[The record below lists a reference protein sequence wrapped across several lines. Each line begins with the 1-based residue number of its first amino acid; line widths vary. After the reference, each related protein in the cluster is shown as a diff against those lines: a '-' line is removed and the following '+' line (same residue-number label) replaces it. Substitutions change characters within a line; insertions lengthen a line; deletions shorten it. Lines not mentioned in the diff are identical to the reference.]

1 MSYME
6 DKEWDLL
13 DKRLNDKE
21 KDIITINKRITIKL
35 DEDQQDT
42 LASLLMGKR
51 DTLTIGCQVIDG
63 ILKTNEVIDVTLM
76 LTDGDE
82 SWLSIKKPT
91 TGVKTKA

>member
-13 DKRLNDKE
+13 DKRLNGEE

-82 SWLSIKKPT
+82 S
-91 TGVKTKA
+91 

>member
-1 MSYME
+1 ME

-13 DKRLNDKE
+13 DKRLNGKE

-82 SWLSIKKPT
+82 S
-91 TGVKTKA
+91 

>member
-13 DKRLNDKE
+13 DKRLNGKE

-82 SWLSIKKPT
+82 S
-91 TGVKTKA
+91 

>member
-13 DKRLNDKE
+13 DKRLNDKK

-63 ILKTNEVIDVTLM
+63 MLKTKEVIDVTLM

-82 SWLSIKKPT
+82 S
-91 TGVKTKA
+91 

>member
-13 DKRLNDKE
+13 DKRLNGKE

-51 DTLTIGCQVIDG
+51 DKLTIGCRVIDG
-63 ILKTNEVIDVTLM
+63 MLKTNEVIDVTLM

-82 SWLSIKKPT
+82 S
-91 TGVKTKA
+91 

>member
-35 DEDQQDT
+35 NEDQQDT

-63 ILKTNEVIDVTLM
+63 MLKTKEVIDVTLM

-82 SWLSIKKPT
+82 S
-91 TGVKTKA
+91 

>member
-13 DKRLNDKE
+13 DKRLNGKE

-63 ILKTNEVIDVTLM
+63 MLKTNEVIDVTLM

-82 SWLSIKKPT
+82 S
-91 TGVKTKA
+91 

>member
-1 MSYME
+1 MTYME
-6 DKEWDLL
+6 DKEWELL
-13 DKRLNDKE
+13 DKKLNGKE

-63 ILKTNEVIDVTLM
+63 MLKTNEVIDVTLM

-82 SWLSIKKPT
+82 S
-91 TGVKTKA
+91 

>member
-1 MSYME
+1 MTYME

-13 DKRLNDKE
+13 DKRLNGKE

-63 ILKTNEVIDVTLM
+63 MLKTNEVIDVTLM
-76 LTDGDE
+76 LTDGNE
-82 SWLSIKKPT
+82 S
-91 TGVKTKA
+91 

>member
-13 DKRLNDKE
+13 DKRLNGKE

-51 DTLTIGCQVIDG
+51 DTLTIGCRVIDG
-63 ILKTNEVIDVTLM
+63 MLKTNEVIDVTLM

-82 SWLSIKKPT
+82 S
-91 TGVKTKA
+91 

>member
-82 SWLSIKKPT
+82 S
-91 TGVKTKA
+91 

>member
-1 MSYME
+1 ME

-82 SWLSIKKPT
+82 S
-91 TGVKTKA
+91 

>member
-13 DKRLNDKE
+13 DKRLNGKE

-63 ILKTNEVIDVTLM
+63 MLKTKEVIDVTLM

-82 SWLSIKKPT
+82 S
-91 TGVKTKA
+91 